1 MGQLMREIGRTINLM
16 EMVFIKCLM
25 VPFMKDNLS
34 MVQNLAKAN
43 SPLQM
48 DLNILEIFLMD
59 TFMEMEYLSIQ
70 TADNT
75 VVNGR
80 EDQ

>member
-1 MGQLMREIGRTINLM
+1 
-16 EMVFIKCLM
+16 
-25 VPFMKDNLS
+25 MKDNLS

-70 TADNT
+70 TADST

-80 EDQ
+80 EDQSMVMEQ

>member
-1 MGQLMREIGRTINLM
+1 
-16 EMVFIKCLM
+16 
-25 VPFMKDNLS
+25 MKDNLS

-80 EDQ
+80 EVQSMVMGQ